1 MPPTFHLTF
10 HSSFEPLYRNLFM
23 GSPEVNLVST
33 VWRPGPSKLDSQ
45 ETKMCAPKET
55 WFPVLFAS
63 KSKRPIF
70 S

>member
-1 MPPTFHLTF
+1 MPPTFHITF

-23 GSPEVNLVST
+23 GSPEVDLVST

-55 WFPVLFAS
+55 
-63 KSKRPIF
+63 
-70 S
+70 